1 MTKQEFLASLREG
14 LRGLPPADIEERIA
28 FYDEM
33 IDDRMEEGL
42 TEEEALAELGSVES
56 VIAQIAAETPLVKL
70 VKEKVRRERKR
81 SGKGLTTVLWA
92 LGSPIW
98 VSLLIAAFAVVLS
111 LAAAAWSVVVS
122 LYAAALSLA
131 AGGIAFVAFSVVY
144 ILRGNI
150 PGAAF
155 AVGAGL
161 AAVGLGLLL
170 FPACNALAKGLAKG
184 MKKLMLGFK
193 SLLMGK
199 KGAE

>member
-33 IDDRMEEGL
+33 IDDRMEERL

-56 VIAQIAAETPLVKL
+56 VIAQITAETPLVKL
-70 VKEKVRRERKR
+70 VKEKVRSERKR
-81 SGKGLTTVLWA
+81 SGKGLTTALLV
-92 LGSPIW
+92 LGSPSW
-98 VSLLIAAFAVVLS
+98 VSLLIAAFAVALS
-111 LAAAAWSVVVS
+111 LAAAAWSVVIS

-131 AGGIAFVAFSVVY
+131 VGGVAFVAFSVVY

-170 FPACNALAKGLAKG
+170 FPACNALAKGLVKG
-184 MKKLMLGFK
+184 MKKLVLGFK

>member
-14 LRGLPPADIEERIA
+14 LRGLPPADVEERIA

-42 TEEEALAELGSVES
+42 TEEEALEEIGSVES
-56 VIAQIAAETPLVKL
+56 VIAQVAAETPLVKL

-81 SGKGLTTVLWA
+81 SGKGLTTTLLV

-98 VSLLIAAFAVVLS
+98 ASLLIAAFAVVFS
-111 LAAAAWSVVVS
+111 LVVAAWSVVVS
-122 LYAAALSLA
+122 LYAAALSLVV
-131 AGGIAFVAFSVVY
+131 GGVGCVVFAVVY
-144 ILRGNI
+144 FLRGNI

-170 FPACNALAKGLAKG
+170 FPACNVLAKGLTKG
-184 MKKLMLGFK
+184 MKKMMLGFK
-193 SLLMGK
+193 SLLMGR

>member
-42 TEEEALAELGSVES
+42 TEEEALAEMGSVES
-56 VIAQIAAETPLVKL
+56 VIAQITAETPLVKL
-70 VKEKVRRERKR
+70 VKEKVRSERKR
-81 SGKGLTTVLWA
+81 SGKGLTTVLLV

-98 VSLLIAAFAVVLS
+98 VSLLIAAFAVALS
-111 LAAAAWSVVVS
+111 LAAAAWSVVIS

-131 AGGIAFVAFSVVY
+131 VGGVAFVAFSVVY

-170 FPACNALAKGLAKG
+170 FPACNTLAKGLVKG
-184 MKKLMLGFK
+184 MKKLVLGFK

>member
-56 VIAQIAAETPLVKL
+56 VIAQITAETPLVKL

-98 VSLLIAAFAVVLS
+98 VSLLLAAFAVVLS
-111 LAAAAWSVVVS
+111 LLVTLW
-122 LYAAALSLA
+122 
-131 AGGIAFVAFSVVY
+131 
-144 ILRGNI
+144 
-150 PGAAF
+150 
-155 AVGAGL
+155 
-161 AAVGLGLLL
+161 
-170 FPACNALAKGLAKG
+170 ALAISPARP
-184 MKKLMLGFK
+184 
-193 SLLMGK
+193 SP
-199 KGAE
+199 

>member
-1 MTKQEFLASLREG
+1 MVA
-14 LRGLPPADIEERIA
+14 LPIVA
-28 FYDEM
+28 
-33 IDDRMEEGL
+33 
-42 TEEEALAELGSVES
+42 V
-56 VIAQIAAETPLVKL
+56 
-70 VKEKVRRERKR
+70 
-81 SGKGLTTVLWA
+81 
-92 LGSPIW
+92 
-98 VSLLIAAFAVVLS
+98 AVVLS

-131 AGGIAFVAFSVVY
+131 VGGIAFVAFSVVY

-170 FPACNALAKGLAKG
+170 FPACNALAKGVVKG

>member
-14 LRGLPPADIEERIA
+14 LRGLPPADVEERIA

-42 TEEEALAELGSVES
+42 TEEEALEELGSVES

-81 SGKGLTTVLWA
+81 SGKGLTTVLLA

-98 VSLLIAAFAVVLS
+98 VSLLIAAAAVVFS
-111 LAAAAWSVVVS
+111 LVVAAWSVVIA
-122 LYAAALSLA
+122 LYGPALSLVVSGA
-131 AGGIAFVAFSVVY
+131 ACAIFSIFY

-155 AVGAGL
+155 AFGAGV
-161 AAVGLGLLL
+161 AAIGLGLLL
-170 FPACNALAKGLAKG
+170 FPVCNALARALIKG
-184 MKKLMLGFK
+184 MKKLVLGFK
-193 SLLMGK
+193 SLLMRR